1 MNVSDAK
8 PVLQVENLECRY
20 DDEVILRNVSFTVEQ
35 GEIFYI
41 AGPSGCGKTTLLRH
55 LLGLLTPAA
64 GSITYFGRNFGDAT
78 LSERRDI
85 IRSFGVLF
93 QNNALWTDLTLAENV
108 SLPLS
113 LRTRVRKETRDE
125 ITAFK
130 LAQVGLSGFEDRLP
144 RHLSGGMRKRAALAR
159 ALALDPSIVFLD
171 EPTAGLDPITGRQ
184 IDQLIR
190 QVRETVGATV
200 IVVSHSLSSIFYT
213 ADRIILLDPQA
224 RGVIAT
230 GSPVKL
236 ARTSQ
241 NSRVTDF
248 LGEPPAGL
256 AAAA

>member
-1 MNVSDAK
+1 MNASNAK

-20 DDEVILRNVSFTVEQ
+20 DREVVLRDVSFTVQQ

-41 AGPSGCGKTTLLRH
+41 AGRSGCGKTTLLRH

-64 GSITYFGRNFGDAT
+64 GSIAYFGRNFGDAT

-108 SLPLS
+108 SLPLT
-113 LRTRVRKETRDE
+113 LRTTVSKDIRDE
-125 ITAFK
+125 IAAFK
-130 LAQVGLSGFEDRLP
+130 LAQVGLSGFENRLP

-159 ALALDPSIVFLD
+159 ALALDPSIIFLD
-171 EPTAGLDPITGRQ
+171 EPTAGLDPISGRQ

-190 QVRETVGATV
+190 QVRDTVEATI

-224 RGVIAT
+224 RGIIAS
-230 GSPVKL
+230 GSPVRL

-241 NSRVTDF
+241 NPRVTDF